1 MLTRYHARRE
11 TRRDQCFA
19 AGSVII
25 APLVYRGELVGVL
38 DLTSRVQRGVFTED
52 DVERVRLP
60 GLVNSRTVS
69 LNGRSERRLERLD
82 VS

>member
-1 MLTRYHARRE
+1 VLTRYHARLE
-11 TRRDQCFA
+11 MCRDQCFA
-19 AGSVII
+19 TGSVISVPI
-25 APLVYRGELVGVL
+25 VYRGELAGVL

-82 VS
+82 VR